1 MHVLLLYLT
10 LVSPS
15 PEQSDITSIDFC
27 ANAPKPP
34 TKQSTQMAVNLVT
47 WVMNEVQSRTNLDE
61 GKLKEVFSPSG
72 SRNNFFPV
80 QTNQPQQGRHR
91 TDSKLLKGWTH
102 YFTDDVEEE
111 EKKKKKWRS
120 ETRNRGEQDDHKNK
134 NSLVQFSALTNW
146 VIGGTWGMIQQR
158 SSSSLFC
165 RWPL

>member
-61 GKLKEVFSPSG
+61 GKLKEVFSPTG
-72 SRNNFFPV
+72 SQNNFF
-80 QTNQPQQGRHR
+80 R
-91 TDSKLLKGWTH
+91 SKLIN
-102 YFTDDVEEE
+102 
-111 EKKKKKWRS
+111 
-120 ETRNRGEQDDHKNK
+120 RNK
-134 NSLVQFSALTNW
+134 
-146 VIGGTWGMIQQR
+146 GGTGLIQNCSKDGHTTSQMMWKR
-158 SSSSLFC
+158 
-165 RWPL
+165 RRRRRNGEVKQETEENKMTTKTKTV